1 MRDAAF
7 RYSSVMTGVTTAP
20 ERWQTCTAKATGI
33 IFDNG
38 GILKFLQPSSA
49 SPKLRSLLASLNKN
63 KVHKHQ

>member
-33 IFDNG
+33 IEFISNMYYSCSRKMVDD
-38 GILKFLQPSSA
+38 
-49 SPKLRSLLASLNKN
+49 
-63 KVHKHQ
+63 